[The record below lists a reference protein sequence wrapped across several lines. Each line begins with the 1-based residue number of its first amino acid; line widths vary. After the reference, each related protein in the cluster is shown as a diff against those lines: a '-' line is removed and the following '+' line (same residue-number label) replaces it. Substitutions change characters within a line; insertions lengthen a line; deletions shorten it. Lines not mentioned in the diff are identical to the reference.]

1 MLLFRQQVRMFHH
14 LRLWFFTFSESL
26 SRVDPLINN
35 LAIESKSAPS
45 EAF

>member
-1 MLLFRQQVRMFHH
+1 MRMFHH
-14 LRLWFFTFSESL
+14 LRLWFFTFNDYL
-26 SRVDPLINN
+26 CRVDPLINN